1 MFEKTNRI
9 LAFVAVTLTILG
21 IFYTPLYYSEESYGQ
36 GDLVQY
42 NQGWVWE
49 KGNEDIPVD
58 LRNPIKT
65 MGHLAGDNLIK
76 FCADLIKEYLGDLG
90 DCYRTG
96 GDEFMVVIEHTDKA
110 LIAQRIEKIEAA
122 VADLDRYKSFK
133 IGMAAGM
140 TSAKIPSDK
149 TMADVIKRAD
159 KMMYQKKKEMKEC
172 QREKTIF

>member
-49 KGNEDIPVD
+49 KGNEDIPVN

-65 MGHLAGDNLIK
+65 MDHQ
-76 FCADLIKEYLGDLG
+76 
-90 DCYRTG
+90 
-96 GDEFMVVIEHTDKA
+96 V
-110 LIAQRIEKIEAA
+110 
-122 VADLDRYKSFK
+122 
-133 IGMAAGM
+133 
-140 TSAKIPSDK
+140 
-149 TMADVIKRAD
+149 VIKRNLD
-159 KMMYQKKKEMKEC
+159 HFMSYNGSIGFFLSKKCSYSRRFKAIAQCSYFRGPK
-172 QREKTIF
+172 QNSYDFQGV